1 MIRRNWTRKE
11 LLVAFNLYCRLPFG
25 KLDSRNSDIIN
36 LSNIINRTPSSIA
49 LKLVNFS
56 SLDPE
61 LKKRGIKGMS
71 NHSKLDAEIF
81 NEFNNNWDKLLLE
94 SELLYE
100 YYSNNYFSDTEDEV
114 ITITEK
120 IGEDKIVAV
129 KQRVNQGFFRT
140 MVLSNYDETCAIC
153 DLNCAQLLVASHII
167 PWSKN
172 TAERLN
178 PHNGL
183 CLCAIHD
190 KAFDRGLISIDDTL
204 RVIFSKELSKI
215 NIIPFDRYF
224 GVFDGKNINNP
235 RKFSPSTDFLEYH
248 RNTIFLGN

>member
-1 MIRRNWTRKE
+1 
-11 LLVAFNLYCRLPFG
+11 
-25 KLDSRNSDIIN
+25 
-36 LSNIINRTPSSIA
+36 
-49 LKLVNFS
+49 
-56 SLDPE
+56 
-61 LKKRGIKGMS
+61 MS

-81 NEFNNNWDKLLLE
+81 NEFNNNWDNLLLE

-100 YYSNNYFSDTEDEV
+100 YYSNNYFSDTEDEIINV
-114 ITITEK
+114 TEK

-129 KQRVNQGFFRT
+129 KQRVNQGFFRA
-140 MVLSNYDETCAIC
+140 MVLSNYDETCVIC
-153 DLNCAQLLVASHII
+153 DLNCAPLLVASHII

-190 KAFDRGLISIDDTL
+190 KAFDRGLISIDNTL
-204 RVIFSKELSKI
+204 RVIFSKELLKI
-215 NIIPFDRYF
+215 NIVPFDRYF
-224 GVFDGKNINNP
+224 GFFDGKNINNP
-235 RKFSPSTDFLEYH
+235 RKFSPSTCFLEYH